1 MTKVTAQRKSDHI
14 RVNLEENVRS
24 GLTTGLERLRFEH
37 NALPELDLRAVDT
50 RLTFLGR
57 QLNAPLLI
65 SSMTGGTKQAR
76 TVNRALA
83 EAAQQTRVA
92 MGVGSVRAAIED
104 PSLADT
110 FAVREYA
117 PDVLLF
123 ANLGAVQLNYGY
135 GLAETQRAVE
145 LIEADALVLHLNALQ
160 EALQPEGDV
169 NFSGLLPKIEAIC
182 RGLSVPVVAKEVG
195 WGISPSV
202 ARRLVGA
209 GVAAIDVAGA
219 GGTSWSQVE
228 MHRSPDEGAAAVAA
242 EFVDWGIPTARAVA
256 DLRQAMPELPLI
268 ASGGLRGGID
278 LAKVLALGARIGG
291 MAGPFLRAAVE
302 SSETV
307 IELIGRTVRVLRIAM
322 FATGCSDLAALRNA
336 KLVPEL

>member
-202 ARRLVGA
+202 ARRLAGA